1 MVRIELTEAEAL
13 KVINN
18 LYNSASNYEE
28 RGLTFIAE
36 EAYNLWEKLEDQY
49 SEQVED
55 EDN

>member
-18 LYNSASNYEE
+18 LYNSATNYEE

-36 EAYNLWEKLEDQY
+36 EAYNLWEKLENQY
-49 SEQVED
+49 SKQVED
-55 EDN
+55 EED

>member
-18 LYNSASNYEE
+18 LYNSATNYEE
-28 RGLTFIAE
+28 RGLTFIAQ

>member
-1 MVRIELTEAEAL
+1 MVKIELTEAEAL
-13 KVINN
+13 KVVNN
-18 LYNSASNYEE
+18 LYNSASNYED

-36 EAYNLWEKLEDQY
+36 EAYNLWQKVENQY

>member
-1 MVRIELTEAEAL
+1 MVTINLTEAEAL
-13 KVINN
+13 KVVNN

-36 EAYNLWEKLEDQY
+36 EAYNLWQKVENQY

>member
-1 MVRIELTEAEAL
+1 MVTINLTEAEAL
-13 KVINN
+13 KVVNN
-18 LYNSASNYEE
+18 LYNSASNYED

-36 EAYNLWEKLEDQY
+36 EAYNLWQKVENQY

>member
-1 MVRIELTEAEAL
+1 MVKIELTEAEAL
-13 KVINN
+13 KVVNN

-36 EAYNLWEKLEDQY
+36 EAYNLWQKVEDQY
-49 SEQVED
+49 SEQAED

>member
-1 MVRIELTEAEAL
+1 MVKIELTEDEAL
-13 KVINN
+13 KVVNN

-36 EAYNLWEKLEDQY
+36 EAYNLWQKVENQY

>member
-36 EAYNLWEKLEDQY
+36 EAYNLWQKVENQY
-49 SEQVED
+49 GEQVED

>member
-36 EAYNLWEKLEDQY
+36 EAYNLWQKVEDQY

>member
-13 KVINN
+13 RVVNN
-18 LYNSASNYEE
+18 LYNSASNYED

-36 EAYNLWEKLEDQY
+36 EAYNLWQKVENQY